1 MIVVDLIY
9 NLAVLV
15 SVSVIAGF
23 IDKRWQRST
32 SSGRIIQGMLFGL
45 VAVLAM
51 MNPFIVSDGLIFDGR
66 SVILSLCAM
75 FFGPVSAAIA
85 AAMALLM
92 RLHIGGVGTIMGIST
107 ILSSTIIG
115 IAFFFYRRK
124 HTINMNAMHLWLFG
138 MFVHAVMVVFIF
150 TLPNELRLVSFQTL
164 ALTILGVYPVATVL
178 TGKILMDQEENF
190 ILLNALKHSKDQYR
204 SLIQE
209 MQQGLAVFEI
219 VYAGDGKVED
229 YRFVLVNPNYEKLTG
244 LSEKDILGKTIQEV
258 FPRTEEFWNERF
270 EKVALSGVPEYYEN
284 FSLELDRYYEVVVY
298 SPRKHQLAVILS
310 DITERKGIEARLLA
324 AKEQAEA
331 GDRLKTAFMNNISH
345 EIRTPLNGILG
356 FGQLISQPET
366 NDSTRQQYLG
376 LLQNSVER
384 LIQTVNDYM
393 DVSLIAS
400 DNLKVSYTWFTLDEF
415 TLELQNHIKKAAS
428 DKNLELFIESPEK
441 NLQLFSDRELLMRAC
456 DHLLNNAVKFTRFGS
471 VKFGFDT
478 FGEEIRFF
486 VEDTGVGIAK
496 ESLSRIFEAFDQ
508 EENTK
513 TRSYEGSGLGL
524 TIAKGI
530 VKRLGGKIGV
540 VSEKGKGSLFYF
552 HLPKLTRKITNGI
565 DLHETTFGVMSHRP
579 QILVAEDD
587 DSSYMYLCSLL
598 QQSEVDLIRATDGSE
613 AVQVFN
619 DNPMIDLVL
628 MDIKMPRLDGREAV
642 KMIKSIRQ
650 KPVIAITAYALSGD
664 ESSIL
669 DAGFDAYIAKPYKS
683 EALKKSLTQ
692 FGLYL

>member
-23 IDKRWQRST
+23 VDKRWQRST
-32 SSGRIIQGMLFGL
+32 SSGRIIQGALFGM
-45 VAVLAM
+45 VAVLSM
-51 MNPFIVSDGLIFDGR
+51 MNPFIISDGVIFDGR

-85 AAMALLM
+85 AVMALLM
-92 RLHIGGVGTIMGIST
+92 RLHIGGAGTIMGVST
-107 ILSSTIIG
+107 ILSSTFIG
-115 IAFFFYRRK
+115 IAFFFYRKK
-124 HTINMNAMHLWLFG
+124 HTLNMNALHLWLFG
-138 MFVHAVMVVFIF
+138 MLVHTVMVIFIF
-150 TLPNELRLVSFQTL
+150 TLPNELRLISFHTL
-164 ALTILGVYPVATVL
+164 AVTILGVYPVATVL
-178 TGKILMDQEENF
+178 TGKILMDQEENYD
-190 ILLNALKHSKDQYR
+190 LLDALKHSKDQYR

-219 VYAGDGKVED
+219 VYTDDGKVED
-229 YRFVLVNPNYEKLTG
+229 YRFILINPNYEKLTG
-244 LSEKDILGKTIQEV
+244 LSEKEILGRTIQEV

-298 SPRKHQLAVILS
+298 SPRKHQLAVILT
-310 DITERKGIEARLLA
+310 DITERKGVEARLLA

-356 FGQLISQPET
+356 FGQLISQPEI
-366 NDSTRQQYLG
+366 NDSTRQQYMG

-400 DNLKVSYTWFTLDEF
+400 GNLKVNYTWFALDEF
-415 TLELQNHIKKAAS
+415 TLELQNNIKKAAS
-428 DKNLELFIESPEK
+428 DKNLELFIELPERD
-441 NLQLFSDRELLMRAC
+441 LQLFSDRELLIRAC
-456 DHLLNNAVKFTRFGS
+456 DHLLNNAVKFTRYGS

-496 ESLSRIFEAFDQ
+496 ESLNRIFEAFDQ

-524 TIAKGI
+524 AIAKGI

-540 VSEKGKGSLFYF
+540 NSEKDKGSLFFF
-552 HLPKLTRKITNGI
+552 HLPKLTRKNTNGMDVHGSPTEI
-565 DLHETTFGVMSHRP
+565 INHRP
-579 QILVAEDD
+579 VILIAEDD
-587 DSSYMYLCSLL
+587 DSSYVYLCSLL
-598 QQSEVDLIRATDGSE
+598 QKSEVDLIRARDGME
-613 AVQVFN
+613 AVQVFR

-628 MDIKMPRLDGREAV
+628 MDIKMPLLDGKEAV
-642 KMIKSIRQ
+642 KMIKAVKK

-669 DAGFDAYIAKPYKS
+669 EAGFDAYIAKPYKS
-683 EALKKSLTQ
+683 EALKKNLEQ
-692 FGLYL
+692 FGLIL